1 MLNENYLKN
10 ALTLFNVQLTKKGE
24 RETEK
29 VLIKVEKS

>member
-10 ALTLFNVQLTKKGE
+10 ALTLFNVQLTEEGE